1 MNMPFPNIS
10 NISTEIKINK
20 DKSLNLL
27 LAAIAF
33 EQLGL
38 SRIINAEVEKLQY
51 ILDIF
56 ENNHQQEILTVR
68 EIIQINTITR
78 KIFRTVI
85 NNHILLQ
92 FKLEDV
98 LDMVTAKITTSTVID
113 DTTLT
118 TSATSAS
125 YSPTMSCE
133 VPINKVLS
141 VLSAPLLHNNVNV
154 NRNIVI
160 NDNRTLLSR
169 NSNVINITKAGSS
182 VNSKTAPHLTL

>member
-1 MNMPFPNIS
+1 MPFPNIS

-98 LDMVTAKITTSTVID
+98 LDMVTAKT
-113 DTTLT
+113 T

-182 VNSKTAPHLTL
+182 VNSKTAPHLTLWY

>member
-1 MNMPFPNIS
+1 MPFPNIS

-125 YSPTMSCE
+125 YSPTMSYE
-133 VPINKVLS
+133 VPINKALS

-182 VNSKTAPHLTL
+182 VNSKTAPHLTLWY

>member
-1 MNMPFPNIS
+1 MPFPNIS

-125 YSPTMSCE
+125 YSPTMSYE
-133 VPINKVLS
+133 VPINKALS